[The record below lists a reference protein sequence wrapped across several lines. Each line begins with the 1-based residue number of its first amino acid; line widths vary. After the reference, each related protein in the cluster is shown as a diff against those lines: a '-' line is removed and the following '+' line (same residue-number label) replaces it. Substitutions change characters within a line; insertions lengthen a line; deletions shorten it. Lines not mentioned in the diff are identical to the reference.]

1 MSSPANTV
9 RRLAQCMISRYRDT
23 GPRGMSPCI
32 SARATHQTGRG
43 VVNAYLCL
51 WNLDC
56 PYQCPPVRQIAKG
69 PRYDNLPN
77 RRWATRQRKM
87 MGRLKVAC
95 SMLLRLALNADA
107 MPPQHASNLE
117 NPVGLQMLR
126 AA

>member
-1 MSSPANTV
+1 
-9 RRLAQCMISRYRDT
+9 
-23 GPRGMSPCI
+23 
-32 SARATHQTGRG
+32 
-43 VVNAYLCL
+43 
-51 WNLDC
+51 
-56 PYQCPPVRQIAKG
+56 
-69 PRYDNLPN
+69 
-77 RRWATRQRKM
+77 M